1 MGVFSF
7 AVLSESE
14 IRLPFYLVGAGCDF
28 NQDLDP
34 HTRPDGYPYYQWIQC
49 YEGEGI
55 LRLGEAAGTGAEA
68 DAATGGAEDAEAR
81 EEVVSPDYAI
91 FLHPGV
97 PHEYFP
103 RSKPWMVHWFTFGGS
118 GVPAVLEAIGMKSS
132 GVYGIGNAAILT
144 DRIRYGLKQLVSK
157 DPFHGMECSALVYDF
172 LITLMKYA
180 HRRDDEP
187 AEQKYERLRPAFDYI
202 AENCEGP
209 ISIRELA
216 GAVDVTPQHF
226 CRLFKSATKQR
237 PFEYINSYRI
247 ARSKDLMVQN
257 PELPVSEVAEMCGY
271 ESLNYFCSV
280 FRRLEG
286 VSPGHYRKLHGVA

>member
-1 MGVFSF
+1 M
-7 AVLSESE
+7 
-14 IRLPFYLVGAGCDF
+14 
-28 NQDLDP
+28 
-34 HTRPDGYPYYQWIQC
+34 
-49 YEGEGI
+49 
-55 LRLGEAAGTGAEA
+55 
-68 DAATGGAEDAEAR
+68 
-81 EEVVSPDYAI
+81 

-103 RSKPWMVHWFTFGGS
+103 KSKPWMVHWFTFSGQ
-118 GVPAVLEAIGMKSS
+118 GVPAVLDTIGMTRS
-132 GVYGIGNAAILT
+132 GVYGIGNADILT

-180 HRRDDEP
+180 HLRDDEP

-202 AENCEGP
+202 AENCHVA

-216 GAVDVTPQHF
+216 DAVGVTPQHF
-226 CRLFKSATKQR
+226 CRLFKSATRQR
-237 PFEYINSYRI
+237 PFEYINSYRV

-257 PELPVSEVAEMCGY
+257 PGLPVSEVARLCGY
-271 ESLNYFCSV
+271 ESLNYYCSV